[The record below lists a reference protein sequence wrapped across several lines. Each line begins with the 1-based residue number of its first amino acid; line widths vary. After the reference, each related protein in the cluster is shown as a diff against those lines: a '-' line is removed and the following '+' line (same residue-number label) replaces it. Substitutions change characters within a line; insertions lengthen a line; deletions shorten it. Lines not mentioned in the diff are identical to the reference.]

1 VVKLL
6 VQFKQADREF
16 LLTIAE
22 VEIPD
27 LYAGMIAE
35 NRNTMLEHKFV
46 LTLVSEVTV
55 GELIIPVRGPR

>member
-1 VVKLL
+1 MKLL